1 MAADPAIA
9 AAPISASVTT
19 PVTRAPS
26 APVTATA
33 SPAAGA
39 PDAAPGRRPNSS
51 AWRYAFISA
60 AALWVAL
67 LLVLVTMG
75 RPFTALTYVA
85 PLVLG
90 SALLAVVAAR
100 LPVRVPFAAYPV
112 VVMAIATGLNA
123 PVLELVF

>member
-1 MAADPAIA
+1 MAAEPAVA
-9 AAPISASVTT
+9 GPVSAPVTT
-19 PVTRAPS
+19 PVTRAPITPVA
-26 APVTATA
+26 APVSPSVA
-33 SPAAGA
+33 S
-39 PDAAPGRRPNSS
+39 PDAAQGRKPNAS

-67 LLVLVTMG
+67 LLVLVTMS

-90 SALLAVVAAR
+90 SALVAVVAAR
-100 LPVRVPFAAYPV
+100 LPVRVPAAAYPV
-112 VVMAIATGLNA
+112 VVMALATLFNA

>member
-1 MAADPAIA
+1 MAAEPAV
-9 AAPISASVTT
+9 AAPVSAPVTT
-19 PVTRAPS
+19 PVTRAPIS
-26 APVTATA
+26 PVAAPA
-33 SPAAGA
+33 SPSVAS
-39 PDAAPGRRPNSS
+39 PDAAPSRKPNPS

-75 RPFTALTYVA
+75 RPFTALTYLA

-90 SALLAVVAAR
+90 SAIVALVAAR
-100 LPVRVPFAAYPV
+100 LPVRVPAAAYPV
-112 VVMAIATGLNA
+112 VVMALATAFNA